1 MYGGQHD
8 TISDALCI
16 GDTFATNANED
27 GAGFYLLRCSEEK
40 YKTARALS
48 DSWGN
53 ILFAGSYLV
62 EGYYYELVEGA
73 EHVYYMPAS
82 QPKVLLASHLIRPG
96 AEEEDSQEG
105 PMIVALRRSRGEDGG
120 RQGCFFPDREQ
131 MEDRRAQ
138 PWDERAVGSLQRCP
152 GYVG

>member
-1 MYGGQHD
+1 MSQRWRQCLNNTHVEIWEYLTLETLDGDNAKIEDFSNDKGSDLPMYGGHHD

-27 GAGFYLLRCSEEK
+27 GADFYLLRCSEEK
-40 YKTARALS
+40 YKIARALS

-73 EHVYYMPAS
+73 ENIYYMLAS
-82 QPKVLLASHLIRPG
+82 QPKVLMASHLVR
-96 AEEEDSQEG
+96 
-105 PMIVALRRSRGEDGG
+105 LRY
-120 RQGCFFPDREQ
+120 
-131 MEDRRAQ
+131 
-138 PWDERAVGSLQRCP
+138 PWNP
-152 GYVG
+152 